1 MTTNLVVSGN
11 NGMRIPVKVNPNMS
25 ILNVLELA
33 CTKMKVDYNNYDLKY
48 HNKIL
53 DSTSILRFSNIAN
66 NAILELVPTT
76 KSKLKS
82 IVVIWLQLEDGL
94 RLSGEFTPDQNLW
107 EVVQSILKDKVI
119 NYESP
124 TIIYT
129 RIEIIGK
136 DKLQNKTLKDL
147 GLINGKALLRFLN
160 KKELVEQAHVYVP
173 AERKPKI
180 EEKYN
185 ILENSSINQLSN
197 IPELKQ
203 QLFEK
208 NEGCTNFEVLKEQQ
222 FLKKDIIEKS
232 VVDNT
237 HVKNEEA
244 VTKLSNEDLN
254 NFKASIKYLDERET
268 LLFNIMDGT
277 SVIYK
282 DEEDDF
288 FEPTIRDVTLV
299 FRDLKNYRSQLDD
312 GQLCTNAMKELEKTQ
327 NQLNILHKYKKCIVR
342 IHFPDRL
349 VLQSVFKPTDS
360 IGDVTNFIRKYL
372 INESMDFHLFT
383 APPKTILKEKKT
395 LLEYKCVPSAMI
407 HFSSE
412 IEGGYLKPGV
422 LENIVSANQ
431 ASIAAYL
438 VSKERKN
445 NEINTNTENIGIIQ
459 DPHDRRHVKEEQ
471 KIKPKWFK
479 FK

>member
-11 NGMRIPVKVNPNMS
+11 NGMRIHVKVNPNMS
-25 ILNVLELA
+25 VLNVLELA

-53 DSTSILRFSNIAN
+53 DSTNILRFSNIAN

-129 RIEIIGK
+129 RIEIIDK

-147 GLINGKALLRFLN
+147 SLINGKALLGFLN

-173 AERKPKI
+173 AERKPKV
-180 EEKYN
+180 EEK
-185 ILENSSINQLSN
+185 IQL
-197 IPELKQ
+197 
-203 QLFEK
+203 K
-208 NEGCTNFEVLKEQQ
+208 NL
-222 FLKKDIIEKS
+222 LLIIR
-232 VVDNT
+232 
-237 HVKNEEA
+237 VKNEEA
-244 VTKLSNEDLN
+244 IIRLSNEDLN

-268 LLFNIMDGT
+268 LLFNIMDGI
-277 SVIYK
+277 SIIYK

-299 FRDLKNYRSQLDD
+299 FRDIKNYRSQLDD
-312 GQLCTNAMKELEKTQ
+312 GQLSTNAMKELEKTQ
-327 NQLNILHKYKKCIVR
+327 NKLNILHKYKKCIVK

-349 VLQSVFKPTDS
+349 VLQSVFKPTES

-372 INESMDFHLFT
+372 INITLS
-383 APPKTILKEKKT
+383 LKCREGI
-395 LLEYKCVPSAMI
+395 VP
-407 HFSSE
+407 
-412 IEGGYLKPGV
+412 L
-422 LENIVSANQ
+422 
-431 ASIAAYL
+431 
-438 VSKERKN
+438 
-445 NEINTNTENIGIIQ
+445 
-459 DPHDRRHVKEEQ
+459 
-471 KIKPKWFK
+471 
-479 FK
+479 